1 MAGTKGEAPMTKN
14 TERARRGRLH
24 KLGLS
29 MLVVGLLGM
38 VAGLGTWSAFSDTT
52 DNSGNAFASGTVD
65 LSDDDSGSAMLSLT
79 NAAPGASDTA
89 CINVTYNGSLP
100 AGVRLYGTTGGTG
113 LDQYLDVVVTRGTI
127 ASPSFDS
134 CSGFTPDSTT
144 YGYPGTG
151 VIYQGTLQAFADSY
165 GAGVVDPMSGSP
177 ETWTNGESHA
187 YRFVVTV
194 QDNNGAQGKNAT
206 QTFTWEARN
215 N

>member
-1 MAGTKGEAPMTKN
+1 MTN
-14 TERARRGRLH
+14 RTEKRSRGSLH

-29 MLVVGLLGM
+29 MLVVGLLGV

-52 DNSGNAFASGTVD
+52 DNTGNTFASGTVD
-65 LSDDDSGSAMLSLT
+65 LNDDDSGSAMLSLN
-79 NAAPGASDTA
+79 NAMPGAADTA

-100 AGVRLYGTTGGTG
+100 ASVRMYGTTAGTG
-113 LDQYLDVVVTRGTI
+113 LDQYLDVVVTRGTL
-127 ASPSFDS
+127 AAPAFDS
-134 CSGFTPDSTT
+134 CAGFVPDVGN
-144 YGYPGTG
+144 YGYGPGG
-151 VIYQGTLQAFADSY
+151 IVYSGTLQGYADNY
-165 GAGVVDPMSGSP
+165 GGGTVDPQSGSP

-194 QDNNGAQGKNAT
+194 QDDNAAQGKNAS

>member
-1 MAGTKGEAPMTKN
+1 MWKR
-14 TERARRGRLH
+14 TEGARRGSLQ

-52 DNSGNAFASGTVD
+52 DNSGNSFAAGTVD
-65 LSDDDSGSAMLSLT
+65 LTDDDSDSAMLSLS
-79 NAAPGASDTA
+79 NAVPGASDTS

-100 AGVRLYGTTGGTG
+100 ASVRMYGSTGGTG
-113 LDQYLDVVVTRGTI
+113 LAQYLDLQVVRGTL
-127 ASPSFDS
+127 AAPSFDS
-134 CSGFTPDSTT
+134 CATFVPDAAD
-144 YGYPGTG
+144 YGYGPGG
-151 VIYQGTLQAFADSY
+151 VVYSGTLQGYADDY
-165 GAGVVDPMSGSP
+165 GAGIVDPQSGSP

-194 QDNNGAQGKNAT
+194 QNDNAAQGKNAS

>member
-1 MAGTKGEAPMTKN
+1 MSKRTDGP
-14 TERARRGRLH
+14 RRGRLQ

-29 MLVVGLLGM
+29 MLVVGLLGV

-52 DNSGNAFASGTVD
+52 ANSGNTFASGTVD
-65 LSDDDSGSAMLSLT
+65 LNDDDSGSAMLSLN

-100 AGVRLYGTTGGTG
+100 ASVRMYGTTAGTG
-113 LDQYLDVVVTRGTI
+113 LDQYLDLVVTRGTI
-127 ASPSFDS
+127 AAPAFDS
-134 CSGFTPDSTT
+134 CAGFAPDVAN
-144 YGYPGTG
+144 YGFGPGG
-151 VIYQGTLQAFADSY
+151 IVYSGTLQGYADNY
-165 GAGVVDPMSGSP
+165 GAGQVDPQSGSP
-177 ETWTNGESHA
+177 ESWTNGESHA

-194 QDNNGAQGKNAT
+194 QDNNGAQGKNAS